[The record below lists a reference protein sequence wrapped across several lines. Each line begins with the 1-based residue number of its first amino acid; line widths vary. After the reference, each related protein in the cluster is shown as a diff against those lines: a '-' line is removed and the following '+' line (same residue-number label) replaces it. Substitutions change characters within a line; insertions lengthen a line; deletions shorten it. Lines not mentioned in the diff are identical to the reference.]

1 MPNGVARV
9 GCTAEIMEVLER
21 HRDGRLDIL
30 TIGRVPFRVVELFTE
45 NSLLEGQV
53 DYLEDREIATLG
65 PRRDLLELYET
76 CHTLLFGDYPKD
88 SVSNSQQAFS
98 FLVTGTLPMDLLW
111 KQQVLELRSEADRQ
125 ERLVK
130 YLRDWA
136 PHLQKAE
143 KARGQA
149 VGNKPSVN

>member
-1 MPNGVARV
+1 MVQTCLCDRCEFGILLSMPNGVARV

-130 YLRDWA
+130 YLRD
-136 PHLQKAE
+136 
-143 KARGQA
+143 
-149 VGNKPSVN
+149 